1 MAQETLQQL
10 KTELETLRRENQLL
24 RESVGRRKNG
34 HQQELPET
42 VRPTNLLPAFQQQ
55 LQHLKQAN
63 IQLAAASTL
72 FTDLHRSLEALI
84 PALEVQITGWT
95 NEIYQLQQAQQDLEQ
110 AYATVVSRL
119 EGRIKALK
127 TQVAEASPEG
137 LQQQFSSLQKERERM
152 RRRIAELEATC
163 QTYEAQI
170 ERQVNGRTSTTD
182 DQDNPFTDLNIFGA

>member
-1 MAQETLQQL
+1 
-10 KTELETLRRENQLL
+10 LRRENQLL
-24 RESVGRRKNG
+24 RESVGRRQNG

-42 VRPTNLLPAFQQQ
+42 VRHTNLLPAFQQQ

-63 IQLAAASTL
+63 TQLAAASRL
-72 FTDLHRSLEALI
+72 FTDLHRSLETLI

-110 AYATVVSRL
+110 AYATVVGRL
-119 EGRIKALK
+119 EGRIKSLK
-127 TQVAEASPEG
+127 EQVAEASPEA

-152 RRRIAELEATC
+152 RRRIQELEETC

-170 ERQVNGRTSTTD
+170 ERQVNGSTSSTD
-182 DQDNPFTDLNIFGA
+182 DHENPFTDLNIFGA